1 MGSMCGALIASHAD
15 SNITESY
22 NSPSST
28 AANFLLSP
36 RRQEEVDLWL
46 SEHKQQAQKTH
57 CHDIY
62 STLRGR
68 VMAVLG
74 RGIEATSDLY
84 MPIIK
89 VILELD
95 KREGLDTRNCF

>member
-1 MGSMCGALIASHAD
+1 
-15 SNITESY
+15 
-22 NSPSST
+22 
-28 AANFLLSP
+28 
-36 RRQEEVDLWL
+36 
-46 SEHKQQAQKTH
+46 
-57 CHDIY
+57 
-62 STLRGR
+62 
-68 VMAVLG
+68 MAVLG